1 MELSKELHASSYEK
15 LGKATYEQWVIGILF
30 VIDALLWLF
39 RSDMVFGSFTLPG
52 IFKFWREHL
61 MCRLVQLVPSS

>member
-1 MELSKELHASSYEK
+1 MMLSKELHASSYEK

-52 IFKFWREHL
+52 IFKFWREHI
-61 MCRLVQLVPSS
+61 CV